1 MPLPRSTWPPH
12 FFELPSNLFSFI
24 YSNSCPTSC
33 RTFDLMLWCRLEEKS
48 DRDRKIA
55 LRDLFQNARNRL
67 IKLLV
72 LVKWSAHVPAV
83 KASWVRAALLSRLA
97 SFSWRCTYTLFA
109 ALHLSTAERPLLLAA
124 RLTRLHPLL

>member
-1 MPLPRSTWPPH
+1 LNYHPIYSI
-12 FFELPSNLFSFI
+12 LFCDRN
-24 YSNSCPTSC
+24 SNSCSTC

-83 KASWVRAALLSRLA
+83 KASWVRAALLPRLA
-97 SFSWRCTYTLFA
+97 GFSWRCTYTL
-109 ALHLSTAERPLLLAA
+109 SLLPCA
-124 RLTRLHPLL
+124 